1 MKKSILP
8 IFTIIISLLLRFTTG
23 YAGIALQQDSM
34 QWKAGVSKIEITP
47 EDPIWLAG
55 YGGRDHP
62 SERVRHPIWIKALA
76 LEDLS
81 GEQVVLITA
90 DLLAMPKGLSDQI
103 RSGLKERHG
112 LEKSQI
118 IINSS
123 HTHSGPVLEN
133 SLSDIYPMDPEQK
146 ERVSRYSDD
155 LVADMFQLV
164 AEALASLQ
172 PAHLFV
178 ENGVTRFQVNRRNNA
193 ENSLLRQTELQGP
206 NDYAVPVI
214 KVANSAGEI
223 LAIAFGYAC
232 HPTVLGDYEISGDYP
247 GFAQLELEKN
257 YPGAVALF
265 FQGAGADQNPLPRRT
280 VFLAQQ
286 YGKSLAAAVE
296 RVLSETMRPLV
307 PRIQTA
313 YSEIDLALTAPPS
326 METLTTFISTASGYQ
341 KRWATRMKEERSKG
355 LETMKSYPFPV
366 QVWKLGDQPIM
377 TLGGET
383 VVGYAVELK
392 KIFGQQLFVM
402 GYSNDVMAYI
412 PTATILR
419 EGGYEGASSQMVYG
433 LPSTWASNIEVD
445 ILHECIRLAGQ
456 VGVPRIEASLIPD

>member
-1 MKKSILP
+1 MKAPSSFIS
-8 IFTIIISLLLRFTTG
+8 TIVMVLLSYMTGQAGEFGSHVSLR
-23 YAGIALQQDSM
+23 
-34 QWKAGVSKIEITP
+34 WKAGVSKIDITP

-62 SERVRHPIWIKALA
+62 SEKVLHPIWIKALA
-76 LEDLS
+76 LEDVS
-81 GEQVVLITA
+81 GKQVVLITT
-90 DLLAMPKGLSDQI
+90 DLLAMPKGLSDRI

-112 LEKSQI
+112 LDRSQI

-133 SLSDIYPMDPEQK
+133 SLSDIYPMNKEQK
-146 ERVSRYSDD
+146 ERVRQYSED
-155 LVADMFQLV
+155 LVVDMFRLV
-164 AEALASLQ
+164 EEAFASLQ

-193 ENSLLRQTELQGP
+193 ENTLQQQTELRGP

-214 KVANSAGEI
+214 KVANATGEI
-223 LAIAFGYAC
+223 MAIAFGYAC
-232 HPTVLGDYEISGDYP
+232 HPTVLGDYSISGDYP

-296 RVLSETMRPLV
+296 RVLSEAMRPLE

-313 YSEIDLALTAPPS
+313 YSEIALGLTTPPS
-326 METLTTFISTASGYQ
+326 METLSKFISSASGYQ
-341 KRWATRMKEERSKG
+341 KRWATRMKEERENG
-355 LETMKSYPFPV
+355 LAVMTTYPFPV

-383 VVGYAVELK
+383 VVEYAVQLK
-392 KIFGQQLFVM
+392 KIFGPELIVM
-402 GYSNDVMAYI
+402 GYSNDVMGYI
-412 PTATILR
+412 PSTTILR

-433 LPSTWASNIEVD
+433 MPSTWGASLEIA
-445 ILHECIRLAGQ
+445 ILHEFLQLAEQ
-456 VGVPRIEASLIPD
+456 AGVPKLQSGLLPN